1 MKLTLKERLKKWYH
15 NNGKPPTRQQYKSYI
30 VGYIGLLALNFYLII
45 FKTKTPYVLFTSI
58 LLFSILTIFIYGY
71 FKTPAEIKGVY

>member
-15 NNGKPPTRQQYKSYI
+15 NNDKPITRQQYKNYI

-45 FKTKTPYVLFTSI
+45 FKTKTPYVLVTSI
-58 LLFSILTIFIYGY
+58 LLFSILTIFIYRY
-71 FKTPAEIKGVY
+71 FKTPTEIKGVY